1 MTILLESVK
10 TQAKSL
16 EFKKKKTFEIKKNHL
31 DSKNNQKN
39 PNLIKTDLI
48 RFGFLDSFDIFDIF
62 LNSSDSFLISKDCF
76 GTIVEFQPI
85 IFFECGFCFA
95 ES

>member
-16 EFKKKKTFEIKKNHL
+16 EFKKKTFEIKKNHL

>member
-16 EFKKKKTFEIKKNHL
+16 EFQKKHLKSKKITWIQKITK
-31 DSKNNQKN
+31 KN